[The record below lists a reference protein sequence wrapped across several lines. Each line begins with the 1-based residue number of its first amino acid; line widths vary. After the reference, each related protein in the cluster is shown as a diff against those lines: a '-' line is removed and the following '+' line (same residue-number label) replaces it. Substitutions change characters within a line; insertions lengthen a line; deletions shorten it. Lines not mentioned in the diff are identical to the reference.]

1 MFSVSSLC
9 SSQQIPHL
17 LWLTIISFSTN
28 LTFSTHNHPH
38 NTKKNLKIK
47 VTIYMYVSQIQQQ
60 QQKEIPKSQHN
71 LSLSL
76 KPKSLYLLHLTF
88 HFTKCSYD
96 YKEEY
101 KQENNL
107 FGYAIWNMNLR
118 FVILLHI
125 ITIGITYLGVR
136 FRRFRGSWYV
146 EMWRKSLDTRNST
159 NNYTPV

>member
-60 QQKEIPKSQHN
+60 QQKEIPKSQHQS

-76 KPKSLYLLHLTF
+76 SLSSQNHSISSISPF
-88 HFTKCSYD
+88 
-96 YKEEY
+96 
-101 KQENNL
+101 
-107 FGYAIWNMNLR
+107 
-118 FVILLHI
+118 ILPNAAM
-125 ITIGITYLGVR
+125 TTRRSTNKKITYLDMR
-136 FRRFRGSWYV
+136 FGI
-146 EMWRKSLDTRNST
+146 
-159 NNYTPV
+159 